1 MADSS
6 EIEIEEYE
14 ELVGD
19 LNYSTPNTSRSA
31 TPAAGAEIEL
41 DSPPFDVPISYTT
54 TAETATS
61 FQHIAHCSRSD
72 PSSITKLAG
81 ALPVPRRPVA
91 ATDMVEIMTS
101 PHPMYM
107 TLRI

>member
-19 LNYSTPNTSRSA
+19 LNYSRPNTSRPA
-31 TPAAGAEIEL
+31 TPAAGAEVEL
-41 DSPPFDVPISYTT
+41 DNPPFDVPISHTT

-61 FQHIAHCSRSD
+61 FQHIAHSPRSD
-72 PSSITKLAG
+72 PSSITKPAG
-81 ALPVPRRPVA
+81 ALPEPCMAVA
-91 ATDMVEIMTS
+91 ATQDQANNG
-101 PHPMYM
+101 
-107 TLRI
+107 